1 MIIIGYQGIDK
12 STYCIKMMDAIDL
25 DDSSCFRD
33 FSGNR
38 PDKWCETYVKTA
50 IYLNGQGYD
59 VFISSNKEVRQAL
72 LACHCCSYYR
82 GFKYCAIVPS
92 INLKDAW
99 IRRLRNL
106 YNNSNSTNNLE
117 ALNNARFNFEESIKD
132 IANDIDNTFYITN
145 LNNYDIFTLMHN
157 IKNIM

>member
-12 STYCIKMMDAIDL
+12 STYCRKTIGAIDL

-99 IRRLRNL
+99 IRRLQNI

-117 ALNNARFNFEESIKD
+117 ALNSARFNFEESIKD

>member
-12 STYCIKMMDAIDL
+12 STYCRKTIGAIDL

-92 INLKDAW
+92 INL
-99 IRRLRNL
+99 
-106 YNNSNSTNNLE
+106 T
-117 ALNNARFNFEESIKD
+117 
-132 IANDIDNTFYITN
+132 
-145 LNNYDIFTLMHN
+145 
-157 IKNIM
+157 